1 MKIGIIL
8 TTTREG
14 RVSDQVGNWLL
25 EQSKAYSKS
34 QFEIVDLK
42 DFSLPIL
49 GEADSNNGIA
59 RWKEKLAELDGYI
72 FVLAEYNHS
81 LPGVLKNAL
90 DYVGTE
96 MANKAAAIVSYGAA
110 GGARSAE
117 HLRAIFGQTNTADI
131 NTHVLLSLFYDF
143 ENFTT
148 FKPLDIH
155 GTNLDQLFK
164 SLDAWSKALQ
174 TIR

>member
-1 MKIGIIL
+1 MVLKDGELNITPRQL
-8 TTTREG
+8 
-14 RVSDQVGNWLL
+14 SDVLKHL
-25 EQSKAYSKS
+25 EAN
-34 QFEIVDLK
+34 EIVDLK

-49 GEADSNNGIA
+49 GEADPNNGIA
-59 RWKEKLAELDGYI
+59 RWKEKLSELVGYI
-72 FVLAEYNHS
+72 FALAEYNHS
-81 LPGVLKNAL
+81 VPKVLKNAL
-90 DYVGTE
+90 NYVGTE

-110 GGARSAE
+110 AGARSAE
-117 HLRAIFGQTNTADI
+117 HLRAIFGQTNTADN
-131 NTHVLLSLFYDF
+131 NTNVLLSLFYNF

>member
-49 GEADSNNGIA
+49 GEADPNNGIA
-59 RWKEKLAELDGYI
+59 RWKEKLSELDGYI
-72 FVLAEYNHS
+72 FALAEYNHS
-81 LPGVLKNAL
+81 VPGVLKNAL

-110 GGARSAE
+110 GGALKNARPK
-117 HLRAIFGQTNTADI
+117 F
-131 NTHVLLSLFYDF
+131 
-143 ENFTT
+143 
-148 FKPLDIH
+148 
-155 GTNLDQLFK
+155 
-164 SLDAWSKALQ
+164 
-174 TIR
+174 